1 MDLLVVVLLLF
12 AGLLSYRKY
21 RNSSRQLPLFIQISM
36 TDRYALPALG
46 AHAPPNPFLS
56 LQEGCRLPQS
66 CISVTRD
73 APFPHGTESK
83 SMQPAQT
90 AVTITSDAAEC
101 PIMQPHGAQNTG
113 LWETSTPESAGRKNA
128 YERAEC
134 VTGQLL
140 PPIRAGAET
149 KVSAASEPAGLQR
162 LPVEETSYTS
172 TEYSD
177 LV

>member
-21 RNSSRQLPLFIQISM
+21 RNSSRRLPLFIPISM
-36 TDRYALPALG
+36 TDRYALPSLG
-46 AHAPPNPFLS
+46 AHAPPKPFLS

-66 CISVTRD
+66 CISVTRH

-90 AVTITSDAAEC
+90 AVTMTSDAAER

-113 LWETSTPESAGRKNA
+113 LWETSTPESAGRKS
-128 YERAEC
+128 ERTEC
-134 VTGQLL
+134 VTGQL

-149 KVSAASEPAGLQR
+149 KVSAVSEPAGLQR